1 MNSNCY
7 GFMVDDSREAWSKLL
22 SDSTMCLSTG
32 GGLGVNYSKV
42 RGRGMPIKTLG
53 GEASG
58 PTALMQ
64 MVNEVARKIAEIK
77 QIDCDEIVKI
87 TTENAKKLFNL
98 VF

>member
-1 MNSNCY
+1 MY
-7 GFMVDDSREAWSKLL
+7 LGFTGIITFPPKKSDPAAQEALL
-22 SDSTMCLSTG
+22 EVVKKAPLDRILLETDAPYLAPG
-32 GGLGVNYSKV
+32 KY
-42 RGRGMPIKTLG
+42 RGKRSEPW
-53 GEASG
+53 
-58 PTALMQ
+58 